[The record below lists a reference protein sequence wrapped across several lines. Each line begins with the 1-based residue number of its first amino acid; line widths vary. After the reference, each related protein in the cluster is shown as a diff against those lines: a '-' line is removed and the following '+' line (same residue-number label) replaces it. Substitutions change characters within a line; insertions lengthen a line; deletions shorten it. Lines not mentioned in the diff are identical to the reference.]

1 MPRFQRRNIQL
12 YVWLFSLLL
21 LIVPL
26 CIGGWVVVRLDSIE
40 FQESLRAALAA
51 PLPNPLTQELHTQ
64 PVAEVLQTIQIPL
77 VVLLLLLLSGH
88 ILVVSLFFRFLVAP
102 MQRMVVQGQ
111 QIAEGNLENTQP
123 AQGCAE
129 VHALGQCFN
138 DISST
143 LQELI
148 LLSWNHL
155 RDSSALLAQVKQNEL
170 LQGTEQNP
178 MQLRQNLAAIENEMR
193 KLEQVIT
200 SFSLYD
206 VQIRDKRAMA
216 GEQTEQDSASQ
227 MSARTIATDG
237 HQTRSLQ

>member
-1 MPRFQRRNIQL
+1 MLRFQRRNIQL

-21 LIVPL
+21 LVVPL
-26 CIGGWVVVRLDSIE
+26 CIGGWVVFRLDSIE
-40 FQESLRAALAA
+40 FQENLRAALTA
-51 PLPNPLTQELHTQ
+51 PHPHSLTGEIHAQSVAQVLHS
-64 PVAEVLQTIQIPL
+64 VQTPL
-77 VVLLLLLLSGH
+77 VGLLLLLLSGH
-88 ILVVSLFFRFLVAP
+88 LLVVYLFFRFLITP
-102 MQRMVVQGQ
+102 MHQMVVQGQ
-111 QIAEGNLENTQP
+111 QIAEGNLENTLP

-129 VHALGQCFN
+129 MHALGQCFN

-155 RDSSALLAQVKQNEL
+155 RDSSALLAQIKHNEL
-170 LQGTEQNP
+170 LQGTENNP
-178 MQLRQNLAAIENEMR
+178 LQLRHNLVAIENEMH

-206 VQIRDKRAMA
+206 VQIKDKRAMA
-216 GEQTEQDSASQ
+216 GEQTEQDSTAQ
-227 MSARTIATDG
+227 MSAPTIAADG